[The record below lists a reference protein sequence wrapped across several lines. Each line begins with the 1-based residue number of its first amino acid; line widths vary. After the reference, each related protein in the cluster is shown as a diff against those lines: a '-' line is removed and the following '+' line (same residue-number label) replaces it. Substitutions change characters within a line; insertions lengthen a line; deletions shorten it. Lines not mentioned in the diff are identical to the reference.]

1 MQLDVAMLIAGA
13 RERGELETRVADL
26 LEHLTAPVA
35 TEQPSAKPAVTV
47 ASAGGGFSAVMAGKQ
62 SGGSGSSAVATGVAV
77 PQPPPRTILVIDE
90 IHTLVGAGSVQ
101 RGGVVGSPGLDIS
114 NLLKPALAGR
124 LQCIGATT
132 VDEHRM
138 HVMSDAALNRRFQ
151 PVNVAE
157 PSCEAAL
164 QVRRW
169 SLCFFELCRT
179 YGRLTSNLLDAHL

>member
-35 TEQPSAKPAVTV
+35 TAQPGAKPAITM
-47 ASAGGGFSAVMAGKQ
+47 ASAGGGFSAVMTGKQ
-62 SGGSGSSAVATGVAV
+62 SSGSGGDAAATGAA
-77 PQPPPRTILVIDE
+77 PPRTILVIDE

-114 NLLKPALAGR
+114 NLLKPALAGQ

-164 QVRRW
+164 QVR
-169 SLCFFELCRT
+169 
-179 YGRLTSNLLDAHL
+179 GRLLCLSRLS